1 MGLEFALSIFYA
13 VLWGR
18 VRSKMKPMELA
29 LRYMEIF
36 FSGENLEQLKDLFAE
51 DLTFRGPLY
60 EFNSAKDYIDSLKS
74 DPPQGF
80 GYEIISSFEDSSSAR
95 LVYRFTKPG
104 VSTLMAQLFEVSDDK
119 IRKIVLVFDP
129 SVLS

>member
-1 MGLEFALSIFYA
+1 
-13 VLWGR
+13 
-18 VRSKMKPMELA
+18 MKPMELA
-29 LRYMEIF
+29 LKYMEIF
-36 FSGENLEQLKDLFAE
+36 FSGENLEELKHLFAE

-60 EFNSAKDYIDSLKS
+60 EFNSSEDYINSLKS

-80 GYEIISSFEDSSSAR
+80 TYEILSSFENRSSAR

-119 IRKIVLVFDP
+119 ISKIVLVFDT
-129 SVLS
+129 SAFS